1 MHSFFFLLPYLPLL
15 LVLFRGVI
23 NCCCLCASSQSYRFS
38 ITKALYQRMWYQ
50 RNFFFLLQIKENVFR
65 TPKDQLNLLSKQ
77 KKVCI
82 RISFHN
88 VWIKKIFWRDHL
100 FEIQVSWA
108 NKNPLPVHLGMENL
122 LALLNSLESKWLCLI
137 SFYLLLEQAVWL
149 E

>member
-1 MHSFFFLLPYLPLL
+1 MHSFFFCFPACHCFLSYSEVLLTAAAFVQ
-15 LVLFRGVI
+15 VLSHIDFP
-23 NCCCLCASSQSYRFS
+23 SP
-38 ITKALYQRMWYQ
+38 KLYIKECGIKE
-50 RNFFFLLQIKENVFR
+50 NFFFLLQIKENVFVFR

-100 FEIQVSWA
+100 FEIQVSRA

-122 LALLNSLESKWLCLI
+122 LALLNSLESK
-137 SFYLLLEQAVWL
+137 
-149 E
+149 